1 MKNVASYVWWQRN
14 IRLQHLLLENGLPR
28 HVGEAFLSP
37 EGRETRPLL
46 ARNLHVFA
54 HHYEQKPSQS
64 KIRDFCQ
71 LSHGESVFRFSKG
84 HHPLPLGEV
93 AARMG

>member
-1 MKNVASYVWWQRN
+1 MKNTAIYVWWQRN

-28 HVGEAFLSP
+28 HLSA
-37 EGRETRPLL
+37 L

-71 LSHGESVFRFSKG
+71 LSHRESVFRFSKG
-84 HHPLPLGEV
+84 HHSLPLGEV